1 MGKRVENLYA
11 CDLNGSSSL
20 HSRYYM
26 LLCLIMALCM
36 NISNKKT
43 TKAPHKPLKQIW
55 HMICFLKST
64 CDHEH
69 LKKKPTSVTET
80 HRPTFKPSD
89 L

>member
-36 NISNKKT
+36 NISNKKNYKGT
-43 TKAPHKPLKQIW
+43 TQ
-55 HMICFLKST
+55 
-64 CDHEH
+64 
-69 LKKKPTSVTET
+69 TSKTNMAY
-80 HRPTFKPSD
+80 D
-89 L
+89 LFPEIYM